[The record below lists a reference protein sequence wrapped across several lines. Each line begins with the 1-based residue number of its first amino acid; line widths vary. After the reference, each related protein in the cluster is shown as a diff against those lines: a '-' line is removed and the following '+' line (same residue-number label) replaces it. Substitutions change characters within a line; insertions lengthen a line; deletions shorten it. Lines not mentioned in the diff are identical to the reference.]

1 MLFAE
6 RVANQRHIILMKVMV
21 SAMLVLNVVGKT
33 SQTLN
38 DSVYYLLE
46 ICVLVQWFDNRE
58 KCIAKFNY
66 LKNVMSCQKMLQL
79 I

>member
-1 MLFAE
+1 MLFSQ

-21 SAMLVLNVVGKT
+21 SAILVVNVVGKT

-46 ICVLVQWFDNRE
+46 IC
-58 KCIAKFNY
+58 
-66 LKNVMSCQKMLQL
+66 MLAQ
-79 I
+79 

>member
-1 MLFAE
+1 MLFAQ

-46 ICVLVQWFDNRE
+46 ICVWYVVITIVVSVQ
-58 KCIAKFNY
+58 KLFNFCKY
-66 LKNVMSCQKMLQL
+66 HIWNKKKR
-79 I
+79 